1 MDPYLNVKPTAS
13 PTFLFYNGT
22 RHGGGFWSDPQTP
35 MLLFP
40 LALFLVCSG
49 ILCNFIKLKY
59 CPNTCWVSSHPT
71 EAANREAAN
80 RPIRRRPDR
89 VQPTPT
95 IQQLTRQVDVLTSVL
110 LELVQDENRI
120 IDELEKNNDEDIE
133 NDNDQNNNDETKTET
148 SEESTEESTEKWKT
162 IEV

>member
-71 EAANREAAN
+71 EAAN

>member
-13 PTFLFYNGT
+13 PTLFYNGT

-40 LALFLVCSG
+40 LALFLICFG

-59 CPNTCWVSSHPT
+59 CPNTCWVSRHPT
-71 EAANREAAN
+71 EEANMI
-80 RPIRRRPDR
+80 IRRTPVR

-120 IDELEKNNDEDIE
+120 QDELEKNNNENIE
-133 NDNDQNNNDETKTET
+133 NNNDQNNNDETKTET
-148 SEESTEESTEKWKT
+148 SEESTEEEWKS

>member
-1 MDPYLNVKPTAS
+1 MDPYLNIKPTAS
-13 PTFLFYNGT
+13 PTLFYNGT
-22 RHGGGFWSDPQTP
+22 RHGGGFWADPTTP

-40 LALFLVCSG
+40 LALFLICSC

-59 CPNTCWVSSHPT
+59 CPNTCWVSR
-71 EAANREAAN
+71 REAEHY
-80 RPIRRRPDR
+80 PIPRTTPVR

-110 LELVQDENRI
+110 LEMVQDENRI
-120 IDELEKNNDEDIE
+120 NDELEKNNNEEDIE
-133 NDNDQNNNDETKTET
+133 NNNYQNNNNDETKTET
-148 SEESTEESTEKWKT
+148 SEETAEELKT

>member
-13 PTFLFYNGT
+13 PTLFYNGT

-71 EAANREAAN
+71 EAANRPIR
-80 RPIRRRPDR
+80 RPIR
-89 VQPTPT
+89 VQPRPT

-148 SEESTEESTEKWKT
+148 SEESTEESTEQWKT